1 MPQCPVG
8 RLLNCYCWGVTFREL
23 PSNGTFHSR
32 LWQNS
37 ALHNHRTSWHSK
49 GSRKLSSATPEM
61 RTGSP
66 LCKKINIPDL
76 TNHLIHKAIRG
87 MVCSC
92 FTKIGCPQTQRS
104 DKNYCINISILGWS
118 TPHNRANDI
127 FSLCKKYCHFP
138 ILFYFSLCSRSFWK
152 TKAWTP
158 HHEFQILLSS
168 SCSLDPSGG
177 QKTVP
182 R

>member
-1 MPQCPVG
+1 MAPFTAVFGRIRLCTTTAPVG
-8 RLLNCYCWGVTFREL
+8 IPRAAESFPQPL
-23 PSNGTFHSR
+23 PKCAQEVR
-32 LWQNS
+32 Y
-37 ALHNHRTSWHSK
+37 A
-49 GSRKLSSATPEM
+49 
-61 RTGSP
+61 
-66 LCKKINIPDL
+66 KKNNIPDL

>member
-1 MPQCPVG
+1 
-8 RLLNCYCWGVTFREL
+8 
-23 PSNGTFHSR
+23 
-32 LWQNS
+32 
-37 ALHNHRTSWHSK
+37 
-49 GSRKLSSATPEM
+49 
-61 RTGSP
+61 
-66 LCKKINIPDL
+66 
-76 TNHLIHKAIRG
+76 

-118 TPHNRANDI
+118 IPHNRANNI
-127 FSLCKKYCHFP
+127 FPMCKNYFHFP
-138 ILFYFSLCSRSFWK
+138 IVSYFSLCSRSFWK
-152 TKAWTP
+152 TRAWTP

-182 R
+182 RQEEKPRASQQGDKREGDLFQWCGKTCSQQKVDKNHWFNHHIISISYNTSWMTTAEICHIPVSLDFCI